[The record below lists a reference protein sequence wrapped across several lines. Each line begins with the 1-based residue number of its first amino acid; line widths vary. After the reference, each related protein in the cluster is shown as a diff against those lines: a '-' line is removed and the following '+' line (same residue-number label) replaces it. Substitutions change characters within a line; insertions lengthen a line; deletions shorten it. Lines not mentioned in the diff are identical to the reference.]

1 MQMYIICIR
10 FLAFKNNHPARSTI
24 QVAKLPLNAKFEIEA
39 IAIVGDV
46 TTEATQWTSSCKIK
60 IVFHFLSF

>member
-1 MQMYIICIR
+1 M
-10 FLAFKNNHPARSTI
+10 FKTNYPARSTI

-46 TTEATQWTSSCKIK
+46 ITEISQNDRNSNDCDAKNALKTNCTT
-60 IVFHFLSF
+60 